1 MMTNEGNGMQLQLR
15 LLMASLLCMLAACQS
30 PDERRD
36 QGQETSGSVLA
47 LYATAAEASAVAA
60 GQFGAHPIALVPRG
74 DLVPAT
80 GCRVEAPGEA
90 PRHATCM
97 RSQAGMLGWLPGR
110 VRGLLIEGPDLGP
123 RYQASTGAVYLHADH

>member
-1 MMTNEGNGMQLQLR
+1 MMTNEGNGMQPQPQPQPQPR

-36 QGQETSGSVLA
+36 QGQETSGNVLA

-60 GQFGAHPIALVPRG
+60 GQFGAHPIALVPPG

-80 GCRVEAPGEA
+80 GCRGEAPGEA
-90 PRHATCM
+90 PLRATCM
-97 RSQAGMLGWLPGR
+97 RSKAGMLGWLPGR
-110 VRGLLIEGPDLGP
+110 VDRLTAPVHTFATSARTP
-123 RYQASTGAVYLHADH
+123 T